1 MIFTLATSACRKG
14 KSYREVALKNLL
26 DEYIGQNLT
35 LPADSA
41 CFLLDR
47 EYGLDF
53 LDTDYLIISY
63 IGTEG
68 CTPCHL
74 HLPYWKA
81 LCERLDTISDVYATC
96 VLIIRSDTL
105 EKVTDFIRNANYD
118 YPVIIDTLGTITE
131 MNRLPD
137 INSLHSLLIDNNRTI
152 LGLGNPIENR
162 AIDRIYMQIISGR
175 KFEMDEKSPLT
186 IDHNTVD
193 IGTVPPG
200 AERELEFLVKNQSND
215 TMSVSN
221 VMTPC
226 DCIDASATDILP
238 SSIGSIKIAFRA
250 SDFSGAFHHPIVVRY
265 NKSPSPVIIHLY
277 GMVSL

>member
-14 KSYREVALKNLL
+14 KSSGDIALKNLL
-26 DEYIGQNLT
+26 TEYIGRILT

-47 EYGLDF
+47 GYGLDF
-53 LDTDYLIISY
+53 LDTDYLIVSY
-63 IGTEG
+63 IDTEG

-74 HLPYWKA
+74 HLPYWKE
-81 LCERLDTISDVYATC
+81 LCERLDTISGVYATC
-96 VLIIRSDTL
+96 VLIIRPDTI

-118 YPVIIDTLGTITE
+118 YPVIIDTLGIFTE
-131 MNRLPD
+131 MNRLPELQP
-137 INSLHSLLIDNNRTI
+137 LHTLLIDNNRTI

-162 AIDRIYMQIISGR
+162 AIDRIYTQIISGR
-175 KFEMDEKSPLT
+175 KFETDEKSQLS
-186 IDHNTVD
+186 IDNNTVD
-193 IGTVPPG
+193 IGTVPLG

-215 TMSVSN
+215 TISVSN

-226 DCIDASATDILP
+226 DCIDASATDIMP

-250 SDFSGAFHHPIVVRY
+250 SDFCGAFHHPIVVRY
-265 NKSPSPVIIHLY
+265 NNSARPIIIHLY
-277 GMVSL
+277 GIVSL